1 MSRIGNKPIA
11 IPDGVK
17 VSVADRAVAVTGPK
31 GSLTWTHRP
40 EIGVT
45 VDDGARQ
52 VRVSRQDDEQSSRS
66 LHGLT
71 RTLIANMIEGC
82 TTGFS
87 KALELYGVGYGVQL
101 KADEFVMACGRSHP
115 VVLKVPPGVTVEV
128 MVAQAR
134 GANEPARF
142 RVSGA
147 DKQAVG
153 EFAAEIRHVRPP
165 EPYKGKGIR
174 YAGEYVRRKVGKA
187 FAGAGTV

>member
-11 IPDGVK
+11 ILDGVK
-17 VSVADRAVAVTGPK
+17 VSVADRTVAVAGPK

-40 EIGVT
+40 EINVT

-52 VRVSRQDDEQSSRS
+52 VRVSRQDNQQFSRA

-82 TTGFS
+82 ATGFS

-101 KADEFVMACGRSHP
+101 KGDQFVMTCGRSHP
-115 VVLKVPPGVTVEV
+115 VVLKVPPGLILEV
-128 MVAQAR
+128 AAAQAR

-142 RVSGA
+142 RISGA

-153 EFAAEIRHVRPP
+153 EFAARVRRVRPP
-165 EPYKGKGIR
+165 EPYKSKGVR
-174 YAGEYVRRKVGKA
+174 YAGERIRRKVGKA
-187 FAGAGTV
+187 FAGAGG